1 MKKNKNDVLK
11 KYITEKYGCAS
22 KFLKKENFPQEHLEL
37 MLVKKEI
44 FHGMGVGIKICG
56 FLNIDAVKLF
66 CENEIA
72 AIESIEK
79 KNADTKPSLDDII
92 KEKYAKLDGEKQKKV
107 IEYANYIF
115 DSVLDNEENKD
126 M

>member
-1 MKKNKNDVLK
+1 MKKNDVLK
-11 KYITEKYGCAS
+11 KYIISKYGSIS
-22 KFLKKENFPQEHLEL
+22 KFLKKEKFPHQHLEI
-37 MLVKKEI
+37 MLDKKDVFYAI
-44 FHGMGVGIKICG
+44 GIGVKICG